1 LIIDLRRR
9 TCKSVNLIIIGYF
22 AKILG
27 MKEVD
32 ERISDLYGQL
42 RGTEGNSQD
51 SPFLTDGV
59 SRLRRPQVAS
69 RNREQSKLHR
79 EILSLIRERPGVYA
93 LSELSYGPKGSI
105 SGEPGFRFGFD
116 YAIENELFDLVDYW
130 AYNRWGIYV
139 EKHPEGYSPEI
150 EVFDSAERF
159 GNRDGQLTCL
169 HLPDGIRIPVGPIQA
184 GLQRVPNKITAGDQT
199 QSEDLGI
206 ETVAKDSGVVWV
218 GGRYFYWQP
227 VLPETPARIAID
239 FSKINPLQASLTLK
253 DAPIFTD
260 TVVDPEY

>member
-1 LIIDLRRR
+1 MTFGI
-9 TCKSVNLIIIGYF
+9 KGVNRFFDLIIIGYF
-22 AKILG
+22 AKILE
-27 MKEVD
+27 MQEVD
-32 ERISDLYGQL
+32 NRISELYGQL
-42 RGTEGNSQD
+42 KRAGGNSQG
-51 SPFLTDGV
+51 SSLLADGV
-59 SRLRRPQVAS
+59 SRLRRPQVAPG
-69 RNREQSKLHR
+69 NREQSSLHR
-79 EILSLIRERPGVYA
+79 EILNLIRERPGVYA

-116 YAIENELFDLVDYW
+116 YVIGNELFDLVDYW

-139 EKHPEGYSPEI
+139 ERHPEGYPPEI

-184 GLQRVPNKITAGDQT
+184 GLQRVPDEITAGEET

-206 ETVAKDSGVVWV
+206 ETVAKDSGVVPL
-218 GGRYFYWQP
+218 GEGYFYWQP
-227 VLPETPARIAID
+227 VLPEIPARIAID
-239 FSKINPLQASLTLK
+239 FSKVNPLQATLTLE
-253 DAPIFTD
+253 DAPTFTD